1 MSFYFP
7 IMINARRLH
16 ICHLQARGKVNG
28 SNGYWSF
35 IINTEKSGTI
45 MSINSDS
52 PVLLS
57 SEGTKTTR
65 QLNHSW
71 TFVVSKDEESMDGFQ
86 TYRVAL
92 KTGGVKGQHGQATG
106 LVVTGIMGNEEDPI
120 SLTADPTILGDADGK
135 IEPMRIVLE
144 YESQGVVYEDSFVC
158 YFSRNEVEVSAAL
171 DFGSE
176 ASQLRF
182 AGVNGNNNLVGTFES
197 MLGLPTS
204 DPDRE
209 YWQGE
214 PSDELFKSVFWI
226 RRNPIK
232 TCYGDAP
239 MKIGD
244 KPFVTPLISVK
255 ENPNVYEEMELLP
268 NLKLVE
274 LSQGADAISF
284 GHELFSFPQG
294 SDIRFAYPTLADQQ
308 MRSSVLRVIL
318 NNFLHAILAN
328 VNRAQTDKY
337 VRLVVMAPNV
347 YYQTKVFEMMKGLYL
362 DFDAIR
368 RNGDYPYCKGFE
380 VQVVSESDAAFIGA
394 RTCMRRVVNIPNGY
408 FLNIDSGKGTTDFS
422 IVQQQPSL
430 GKFNSLYRDGIPA
443 AGNVITYAYYEAL
456 YDFMKAYGMD
466 IQPWIAGAPKASLI
480 SFMSYL
486 EEFKKQ
492 PVTSMSLYFEKPLAS
507 NITSLQDLNR
517 YLSRN
522 LGRVI
527 PGVEKYVSKKVD
539 ILISSLVQSIEY
551 YMEVNKCVFSQ
562 VILSGRAL
570 LCQAYKDKLIET
582 LIAKGWIKSDKDV
595 FWVTGNRAKT
605 CCLAGALAIEGQCSV
620 NYNSGLIGSPLL
632 YRTED
637 NSDTFFARMQRRFF
651 SQKKYTRI
659 DMPFFYEG
667 SESICARNVTLR
679 LGGRFHSINSNEK
692 DDKKV
697 YFLGEA
703 FASQIGDGK
712 LQLIESNN
720 LTFEDDSFDTLVNQS
735 LFPYYPGSAA
745 LPVGKYFDHENEK
758 TILDNTGKLVGSAAP
773 ASSAAPAEEAA
784 ATETPAATTSTTTA
798 TEGAKNPTPP
808 IEDDGLGDVL

>member
-1 MSFYFP
+1 
-7 IMINARRLH
+7 
-16 ICHLQARGKVNG
+16 
-28 SNGYWSF
+28 
-35 IINTEKSGTI
+35 
-45 MSINSDS
+45 
-52 PVLLS
+52 
-57 SEGTKTTR
+57 
-65 QLNHSW
+65 
-71 TFVVSKDEESMDGFQ
+71 MDGFQ

-92 KTGGVKGQHGQATG
+92 KSGNVNGDHGHETG
-106 LVVTGIMGNEEDPI
+106 LVVTGIMGNDDNPI
-120 SLTADPTILGDADGK
+120 SLTVDTTILGGADGK
-135 IEPMRIVLE
+135 IEPIRIVLE

-158 YFSRNEVEVSAAL
+158 YFSRNDIEVSAAL

-182 AGVNGNNNLVGTFES
+182 AGVDCNNNLVGTFES
-197 MLGLPTS
+197 MLGLSTS
-204 DPDRE
+204 ESSRE

-226 RRNPIK
+226 RRNPTK

-239 MKIGD
+239 KKIDD

-255 ENPNVYEEMELLP
+255 ENPSVYEEMELLP

-328 VNRAQTDKY
+328 VNRAQIDKY

-394 RTCMRRVVNIPNGY
+394 RVSMKNAVNIPNGY

-456 YDFMKAYGMD
+456 YDFMKVYGMD
-466 IQPWIAGAPKASLI
+466 IQPWIAGAPKAALI

-486 EEFKKQ
+486 EEFKKR
-492 PVTSMSLYFEKPLAS
+492 PVTSTSLYFEKPLVG
-507 NITSLQDLNR
+507 NIESLQDLNR

-527 PGVEKYVSKKVD
+527 PGADKYVAKKVN
-539 ILISSLVQSIEY
+539 ILIDSLVQSIEY
-551 YMEVNKCVFSQ
+551 YMEVNRCTFSQ

-595 FWVTGNRAKT
+595 IWVTGNRAKT
-605 CCLAGALAIEGQCSV
+605 CCLAGALAIEGHCSV

-637 NSDTFFARMQRRFF
+637 NSDNFIARMQRRFF
-651 SQKKYTRI
+651 SQKRYTQI

-667 SESICARNVTLR
+667 SGSICARNVTLR

-692 DDKKV
+692 EDKKV

-703 FASQIGDGK
+703 FASQTGEGK

-720 LTFEDDSFDTLVNQS
+720 LTFEDDNFDTLVNQS

-745 LPVGKYFDHENEK
+745 LPMGKYFDSENEK
-758 TILDNTGKLVGSAAP
+758 TILDMTGKPVGAT
-773 ASSAAPAEEAA
+773 SSVS
-784 ATETPAATTSTTTA
+784 TTSTSTTKPA
-798 TEGAKNPTPP
+798 TSTVAEVEKNTTPP
-808 IEDDGLGDVL
+808 IEDDGLGEVL